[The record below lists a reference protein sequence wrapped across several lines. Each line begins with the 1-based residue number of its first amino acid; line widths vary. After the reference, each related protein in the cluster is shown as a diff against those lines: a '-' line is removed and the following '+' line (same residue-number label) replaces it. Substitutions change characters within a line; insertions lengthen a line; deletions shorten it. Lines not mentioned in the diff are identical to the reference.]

1 MKRQHERRIR
11 GGVIM
16 AELGPEELDDF
27 LAECQRQRR
36 TTGLLGG
43 RIIAEWLK
51 TRGHSDGPEHS
62 KQVGGR

>member
-1 MKRQHERRIR
+1 MGKKASERHIR

-36 TTGLLGG
+36 TTGFLGG

-51 TRGHSDGPEHS
+51 SRAGQQRGPVE
-62 KQVGGR
+62 KQTG

>member
-16 AELGPEELDDF
+16 AELGPAELDDF

-36 TTGLLGG
+36 TTGFLGG
-43 RIIAEWLK
+43 RIIVDWLK
-51 TRGHSDGPEHS
+51 ARADQQRRLDG
-62 KQVGGR
+62 KQTA